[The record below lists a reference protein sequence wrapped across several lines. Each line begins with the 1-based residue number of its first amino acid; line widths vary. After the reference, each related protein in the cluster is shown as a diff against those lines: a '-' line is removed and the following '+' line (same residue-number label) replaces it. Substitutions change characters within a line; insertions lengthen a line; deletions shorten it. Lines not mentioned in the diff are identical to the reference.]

1 MTGQTPGL
9 GKRLTYMSEE
19 KPTFKVVDRRL
30 FNADGTARE
39 LPEEEERERAAAS
52 QVAEA
57 SSAEPAAKPSEEGRQ
72 TGAPAKTSSET
83 SVGGAGPE
91 THVREE
97 APSQA
102 SEEDDPQAFMMLV
115 EFIASFA
122 ADALGLVDHAGEG
135 RGEVNLPLARQC
147 IDMLV
152 TLKRKTRDNVSREEQ
167 QIIDAIL
174 SQLRMQY
181 VKTANASRGP
191 QAARGFTGG
200 DITGGPR

>member
-1 MTGQTPGL
+1 
-9 GKRLTYMSEE
+9 MSEE
-19 KPTFKVVDRRL
+19 KPTFKIVDRRL

-39 LPEEEERERAAAS
+39 LPEEEERARAAAS
-52 QVAEA
+52 EVAA
-57 SSAEPAAKPSEEGRQ
+57 PQPAEPAAK
-72 TGAPAKTSSET
+72 A
-83 SVGGAGPE
+83 
-91 THVREE
+91 REE
-97 APSQA
+97 TRGSDAKSKSSAEPIIGAEAGATA
-102 SEEDDPQAFMMLV
+102 SEREAAPNQSGEDDDPQAFLMLV

-152 TLKRKTRDNVSREEQ
+152 TLKRKTHSNLTREEQ
-167 QIIDAIL
+167 QVLDTIL

-181 VKTANASRGP
+181 VKTANAQRGP

-200 DITGGPR
+200 DITGGR